1 MACRLSYMRRP
12 YTQAGVPATQSY
24 VSVPSLNC
32 HTVPA
37 GLAISGHMVG
47 SIQELNMTEAAEI
60 SHLKLLGKRPARV
73 TRVELHE
80 ALNFIA
86 IHLGIAN

>member
-1 MACRLSYMRRP
+1 
-12 YTQAGVPATQSY
+12 
-24 VSVPSLNC
+24 
-32 HTVPA
+32 
-37 GLAISGHMVG
+37 
-47 SIQELNMTEAAEI
+47 MTEAAEI

-73 TRVELHE
+73 TRVALHE